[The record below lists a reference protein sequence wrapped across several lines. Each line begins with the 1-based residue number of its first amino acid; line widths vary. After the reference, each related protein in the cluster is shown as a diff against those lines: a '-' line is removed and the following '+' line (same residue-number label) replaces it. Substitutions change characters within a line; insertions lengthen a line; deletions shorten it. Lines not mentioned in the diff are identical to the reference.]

1 MKIRDIREI
10 KTPELIKQIEEERKN
25 LTDLKFA
32 HQLKQLT
39 NTAKLR
45 TVRKDI
51 ARMLTVLRERQ
62 IAEKNSSAKK
72 SENGVKSK

>member
-1 MKIRDIREI
+1 MKIQDIREI

-39 NTAKLR
+39 NTSKLR
-45 TVRKDI
+45 ILKKDI
-51 ARMLTVLRERQ
+51 ARMLTVLKERT
-62 IAEKNSSAKK
+62 IADTKSVSTNSEEGAKA
-72 SENGVKSK
+72 

>member
-1 MKIRDIREI
+1 MKIHDIREI

-39 NTAKLR
+39 NTSKLKALK
-45 TVRKDI
+45 KDI
-51 ARMLTVLRERQ
+51 AKMLTVLKERS
-62 IAEKNSSAKK
+62 IAEKKSVTTNSAEGAK
-72 SENGVKSK
+72 S

>member
-1 MKIRDIREI
+1 MKIRDIREL

-25 LTDLKFA
+25 LIDLKFA

-45 TVRKDI
+45 TVKKDI
-51 ARMLTVLRERQ
+51 AKMLTILKERQ
-62 IAEKNSSAKK
+62 MAEQKDSVKNSQK
-72 SENGVKSK
+72 GVES

>member
-1 MKIRDIREI
+1 MKIHDIREI

-39 NTAKLR
+39 NTSKLKALK
-45 TVRKDI
+45 KDI
-51 ARMLTVLRERQ
+51 AKMLTVLKERS
-62 IAEKNSSAKK
+62 IAKK
-72 SENGVKSK
+72 KSVTTNSTEGAKS

>member
-1 MKIRDIREI
+1 MKIRDIREL

-25 LTDLKFA
+25 LIDLKFA

-45 TVRKDI
+45 TVKKDI
-51 ARMLTVLRERQ
+51 AKMLTVLRERQ
-62 IAEKNSSAKK
+62 MAEQKDSVKNSQK
-72 SENGVKSK
+72 GVES